1 MHCSRINSVLA
12 LLMLSLLG
20 PALLKAQSYR
30 IGAAPDWVIQH
41 DAADAFIS
49 DTACI
54 SGGVEYVLVDRQ
66 YDLATHAAY
75 YNQIVKL
82 TTADG
87 LQEGAR
93 FSASVDP
100 SFQRLTLH
108 SLRVIRNGKIL
119 DRLLPNQLRTIQ
131 QEKDMD
137 AYLYDGSITVVSDL
151 QDVRVGDLVEYAY
164 TVTGWDPTD
173 DGRFHRKMD
182 LAFSLPV
189 GYCYT
194 RIIVPA
200 GRTLDVRTTG
210 HASAERTVQKSGVTE
225 HIWDT
230 KDIPCVTVD
239 DGAPAWF
246 NAHPSLE
253 VSEFKDVAA
262 LKAWADKLFAVDMRP
277 SGELAER
284 IQRLKELPDTLARM
298 DSATA
303 MVQREVR
310 YLGFEDGIGAYRPH
324 PPGAVFD
331 QRFGDCKDKSLL
343 LVSMLRSCGIQ
354 AEPAL
359 VNSSSGLRLNE
370 QLPRPGMF
378 DHCIVKATHD
388 GTTYWLDATMTN
400 NGGHASDRYTPD
412 YGYALVLGSGGNEL
426 ERMSVNNTGKIQ
438 ILERLKVAAIGTS
451 AELTAEVKYSGR
463 LADAMRNTF
472 ANSSLSDLE
481 RKYSDYYSGF
491 YGPCEVL
498 SPLSGTFDAARNIFT
513 TKEHY
518 RIPQAWDTLNDG
530 RTLQLVITATGIRD
544 YLVVPTTP
552 QRNAPLYLGQPVDI
566 KQRIEVSLPEEWNA
580 EPSTQRYGGYGVQYV
595 SSLQVQDRTVIYE
608 ITYNVDSSQVAI
620 ADIPAFYAQ
629 QKSISNDLSY
639 NFTWTPNVQGARSP
653 FRAFS
658 WGFVLILILA
668 AIGGAIAVNRY
679 DPPADPAFPRAS
691 HEGIGGF
698 LFLPAIGLC
707 LSPLLRGYQMLADE
721 AAILR
726 LPEILHMAY
735 PDQGWSLLAY
745 GVFAQA
751 YNIGMLVFNVLLV
764 ILFFKRRTSVPLLVK
779 VFYSAVALGLMLDA
793 FLYALLDVEQ
803 LSGLAYSTNDLLRA
817 IVSAAIWVPVFH
829 LSERVKRT
837 FTLRRSTF
845 DDVPPGAWTD
855 METYRPGNALSPA
868 TPVPSPSFGHEP
880 PTGPLTP

>member
-1 MHCSRINSVLA
+1 
-12 LLMLSLLG
+12 MLFLLG

-30 IGAAPDWVIQH
+30 IGATPEWVVQH

-54 SGGVEYVLVDRQ
+54 SGGIEYVLVDRQ
-66 YDLATHAAY
+66 YDLATHAVY

-100 SFQRLTLH
+100 SFQRLTIH
-108 SLRVIRNGKIL
+108 SLRVIRNGKAL
-119 DRLLPNQLRTIQ
+119 DRLLPNQLRAIQ

-137 AYLYDGSITVVSDL
+137 AYLYNGSITVVSDL
-151 QDVRVGDLVEYAY
+151 QDVRVGDMVEYAY

-173 DGRFHRKMD
+173 DGRFHRKLD

-200 GRTLDVRTTG
+200 GRDLDLRTTG
-210 HASAERTVQKSGVTE
+210 QAPAERTMRKNGDTE
-225 HIWDT
+225 HIWEN
-230 KDIPCVTVD
+230 KDLPCVTVD
-239 DGAPAWF
+239 DGAPGWF
-246 NAHPSLE
+246 DGYPSLE

-277 SGELAER
+277 SVELAER
-284 IQRLKELPDTLARM
+284 IQRLKELPDTLDRM
-298 DSATA
+298 DSAVA

-343 LVSMLRSCGIQ
+343 LVSVLRSCGIP

-370 QLPRPGMF
+370 ELPRPGMF
-378 DHCIVKATHD
+378 DHCIVKAMHG
-388 GTTYWLDATMTN
+388 GTTYWLDPTMTN

-412 YGYALVLGSGGNEL
+412 YGYALVLGSGGNEM
-426 ERMSVNNTGKIQ
+426 ERMSVNNLGKIQ

-481 RKYSDYYSGF
+481 RKYTNYYSGF

-518 RIPQAWDTLNDG
+518 RIPQAWDTLSDG
-530 RTLQLVITATGIRD
+530 HTLQFVITASGIQD
-544 YLVVPTTP
+544 YLIVPTTP
-552 QRNAPLYLGQPVDI
+552 QRNAPLYLGQPLDI
-566 KQRIEVSLPEEWNA
+566 KQKIEVSLPEEWNA
-580 EPSTQRYGGYGVQYV
+580 EPSTQRYGGCGVQYV

-608 ITYNVDSSQVAI
+608 ITYSVDSSQVAI
-620 ADIPAFYAQ
+620 ADVPAFYAQ

-639 NFTWTPNVQGARSP
+639 NFTWNPNVQGVRSP
-653 FRAFS
+653 FRAVS
-658 WGFVLILILA
+658 WGFVLILLLTSIA
-668 AIGGAIAVNRY
+668 GAIALNRY

-707 LSPLLRGYQMLADE
+707 FGPLLRGYQMLDDQ

-735 PDQGWSLLAY
+735 PDQGWGLVAY

-751 YNIGMLVFNVLLV
+751 YNISMLIFNILLV
-764 ILFFKRRTSVPLLVK
+764 ILFFRRRTSLPLLIK
-779 VFYSAVALGLMLDA
+779 IFYLAVALGLMLDA

-803 LSGLAYSTNDLLRA
+803 LSGLAYPTKDLIRA
-817 IVSAAIWVPVFH
+817 IIGAAVWVPVFH

-837 FTLRRSTF
+837 FTLRRSKF
-845 DDVPPGAWTD
+845 GVIPPGPWTD
-855 METYRPGNALSPA
+855 LEASLPGNALA
-868 TPVPSPSFGHEP
+868 PVAPIISPSVSQEP
-880 PTGPLTP
+880 PTGPLAP